1 VKIKDHAIKVKSIVL
16 VICCLCVMLAGCG
29 KENITIDVA
38 GLADELKNTIPFS
51 DSLEEMSEV
60 AFQLK
65 YDIDEA
71 DIVSKKI
78 YVGSGATA
86 EEIAVFEAKDE
97 EAAARILSAVDLHV
111 EEQIHEY
118 TNYNPDEL
126 KKLNDSVKMQ
136 KGKYVILCVS
146 DHSETARACI
156 NKYAK

>member
-1 VKIKDHAIKVKSIVL
+1 MKIKESVTLKSIVL
-16 VICCLCVMLAGCG
+16 FVFCLCVLFAGCG
-29 KENITIDVA
+29 KENVTIDVA

-97 EAAARILSAVDLHV
+97 EAAKRILSAVDLHV

>member
-1 VKIKDHAIKVKSIVL
+1 MKIKDRTIKIILVL
-16 VICCLCVMLAGCG
+16 CCLCVLLAGCG

-38 GLADELKNTIPFS
+38 GLADELKNTVPFS
-51 DSLEEMSEV
+51 DSLEEMSEA
-60 AFQLK
+60 AFKLK
-65 YDIDEA
+65 YEIDEA

-78 YVGSGATA
+78 YIGSGATA

-97 EAAARILSAVDLHV
+97 EAAARILSAVNLHV

-126 KKLNDSVKMQ
+126 KKLNDSVKLQ

-146 DHSETARACI
+146 DYSDTAKSCI
-156 NKYAK
+156 NQYTK